1 MRKIAAHYWLRPDGS
16 VGKFPVVIFD
26 SKGIVIT
33 IRERSLFT
41 EEPNMELINGLLI
54 PAFVDVFPEDF
65 RCGNMDSLQKN
76 VNRYIISGTRVL
88 GINKTQCIYFSEIK
102 TKGLVLVDY
111 DTITIA
117 GPKNSLSAFET
128 IKATEGGLKCLM
140 KYTAGN
146 AQTLNV
152 FDKYGSL
159 EVGKTPGIYA
169 ISGVD
174 YQTFQLSPECKIKKV
189 I

>member
-16 VGKFPVVIFD
+16 VGKFPVIIFD
-26 SKGIVIT
+26 NKGIVKT

-76 VNRYIISGTRVL
+76 VNKYIISGTRVL
-88 GINKTQCIYFSEIK
+88 GINKSQSIYFSEIK

-111 DTITIA
+111 DIIA
-117 GPKNSLSAFET
+117 RTKNSLSAFET

-140 KYTAGN
+140 KYTAEN
-146 AQTLNV
+146 AQALNV